1 MKVGQHSALT
11 DTGRKRLRN
20 EDALVVSPPLFA
32 VADGMGGAKG
42 GQLAAQLAATVFSEH
57 ASSSAIDAETR
68 LRALVTEANRQVFT
82 RAQSEPALAGMGTTV
97 TAAILE
103 GERLAI
109 VQVGDSRAYRM
120 RAGVL
125 EQLTEDHSL
134 VAELVRSGRLT
145 REEAALHPQRA
156 VITRALGTDPTVA
169 ADVITIDAKSGD
181 VLLLCTDG
189 LTTMVGDGAIEHTLL
204 ESKDAQTAARALVRA
219 ANQAGGDDNISV
231 VVFEVVEDA
240 WADPEPEIASTPD
253 EDTLTSLPPLPRVAD
268 EAPERHE
275 TRAMRRAARQASTG
289 RAGSSRSIL
298 PLLLT
303 ALALALAGVVVV
315 GAVWGS
321 KRAYFVGADE
331 QGYVTVYQGV
341 PWDLTDGIKLY
352 REIYVSPLRAPQLS
366 IEERAALFDHDL
378 GGESVSRERIA
389 ELERLV
395 VAP

>member
-1 MKVGQHSALT
+1 MKVGQHASLT

-20 EDALVVSPPLFA
+20 EDAVVVSSPLFA

-42 GQLAAQLAATVFSEH
+42 GQLAAQIAASVFSDH
-57 ASSSAIDAETR
+57 ASSSGIDAETH
-68 LRALVTEANRQVFT
+68 LRALVVEANRQVFN
-82 RAQSEPALAGMGTTV
+82 RAQSDPSLAGMGTTV
-97 TAAILE
+97 TAVVLE
-103 GERLAI
+103 DDHLAI
-109 VQVGDSRAYRM
+109 IQVGDSRAYRL
-120 RAGVL
+120 RGGVL

-145 REEAALHPQRA
+145 RDEAALHPQRA

-169 ADVITIDAKSGD
+169 ADVIVTATKPGD
-181 VLLLCTDG
+181 VFLLCTDG

-204 ESKDAQTAARALVRA
+204 ESEDAQAAARALVRA
-219 ANQAGGDDNISV
+219 ANQAGGDDNVSV

-240 WADPEPEIASTPD
+240 WADAEPQIASAPD
-253 EDTLTSLPPLPRVAD
+253 EDTLTSLEPVPLFSDGSRGPPEPALTTGHRGG
-268 EAPERHE
+268 RG
-275 TRAMRRAARQASTG
+275 TAA
-289 RAGSSRSIL
+289 RSIL

-331 QGYVTVYQGV
+331 QGYITVYQGV
-341 PWDLTDGIKLY
+341 PWDITDGVKLY
-352 REIYVSPLRAPQLS
+352 REIYVSPLRAPQLTT
-366 IEERAALFDHDL
+366 EERAELFDHDL
-378 GGESVSRERIA
+378 AREDVARERIA
-389 ELERLV
+389 ELERLI

>member
-1 MKVGQHSALT
+1 MKIGQHASLT

-20 EDALVVSPPLFA
+20 EDAVVVSAPLFA

-42 GQLAAQLAATVFSEH
+42 GQLAAQLAAGVFSDH
-57 ASSSAIDAETR
+57 ASSSGIDGETR
-68 LRALVTEANRQVFT
+68 LRALVVEANRQVFN
-82 RAQSEPALAGMGTTV
+82 RAQSDPSLAGMGTTV
-97 TAAILE
+97 TAVVLE
-103 GERLAI
+103 DDHLAI
-109 VQVGDSRAYRM
+109 VQVGDSRAYRL
-120 RAGVL
+120 RGGVL
-125 EQLTEDHSL
+125 DQLTEDHSL

-169 ADVITIDAKSGD
+169 ADVFVTPTQPGD
-181 VLLLCTDG
+181 VFLLCTDG

-204 ESKDAQTAARALVRA
+204 ESKDAQAAARALVRA
-219 ANQAGGDDNISV
+219 ANQAGGDDNVSV
-231 VVFEVVEDA
+231 VIFEIVEDA
-240 WADPEPEIASTPD
+240 WADPEPQILTAPD
-253 EDTLTSLPPLPRVAD
+253 EDTLTSLEPVALLSGGVGEPR
-268 EAPERHE
+268 E
-275 TRAMRRAARQASTG
+275 TVLATAQAGGRGARP
-289 RAGSSRSIL
+289 RSIL

-331 QGYVTVYQGV
+331 QGYITVYQGV
-341 PWDLTDGIKLY
+341 PWDITEGVKLY
-352 REIYVSPLRAPQLS
+352 REIYVSPLRAPQLTP
-366 IEERAALFDHDL
+366 EERAELFDHDL
-378 GGESVSRERIA
+378 AGEDVARERIA